1 MSGRPQQQR
10 SRAPQEPQRVPVQSR
25 VRYTSYVR
33 RRRNRRYGIMAALVL
48 LLAVVVSIVVTLLVG
63 WLST

>member
-33 RRRNRRYGIMAALVL
+33 RRRNRRYGIDQTGL
-48 LLAVVVSIVVTLLVG
+48 LYQVEC
-63 WLST
+63 